1 MIEKIKENI
10 ENYQRIVHYW
20 KMIILY
26 IKKKQTEILKLKNTL
41 ADFISTLD
49 TARDKFSELETG

>member
-1 MIEKIKENI
+1 
-10 ENYQRIVHYW
+10 
-20 KMIILY
+20 MIILY

-49 TARDKFSELETG
+49 TARDNFSKLEPG